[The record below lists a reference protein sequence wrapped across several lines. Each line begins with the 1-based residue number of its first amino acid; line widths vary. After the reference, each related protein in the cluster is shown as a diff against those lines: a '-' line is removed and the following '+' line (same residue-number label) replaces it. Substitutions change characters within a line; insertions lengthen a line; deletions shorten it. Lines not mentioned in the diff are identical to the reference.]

1 MTIREIGTILSVKF
15 RRKEGVLK
23 VKQKL
28 PIFILIALFSL
39 FGWAAIG
46 LGQAGDGHAGDGYAG
61 DGHAG
66 NGTVTSNTGDIFVD
80 VPKDHWAYD
89 DIKYLADRGIITGLP
104 GGKYNGSQPLTRYD
118 AAALVA
124 RAIKYMQNNPES
136 VTPQDLDTLKD
147 LIFKVSDRLSSL
159 ETKVNS
165 LQGGNNSAL
174 ANQVAQNKQAIAS
187 LQSQVGAMA
196 QNDTSKLASRVN
208 ANFIISVTALL
219 VGIIGV
225 ALATLGL

>member
-1 MTIREIGTILSVKF
+1 MKF

-39 FGWAAIG
+39 FGWVAIG

-66 NGTVTSNTGDIFVD
+66 NGTVTSNTGDVFVD

-118 AAALVA
+118 AAALIA

>member
-1 MTIREIGTILSVKF
+1 MKF

-39 FGWAAIG
+39 FGWVAIG

>member
-1 MTIREIGTILSVKF
+1 MTF
-15 RRKEGVLK
+15 RTKEGVLK
-23 VKQKL
+23 VKEKL
-28 PIFILIALFSL
+28 PILILIALISIFA
-39 FGWAAIG
+39 WAYLG
-46 LGQAGDGHAGDGYAG
+46 LAQAGDGHAGDGYAG

-104 GGKYNGSQPLTRYD
+104 GGKYNGTQPLDRYS
-118 AAALVA
+118 AAALIA
-124 RAIKYMQNNPES
+124 RTIKYLQNNPES
-136 VTPQDLDTLKD
+136 VTPKDLDVLKD
-147 LIFKVSDRLSSL
+147 LIFKVSDKLSTL

-174 ANQVAQNKQAIAS
+174 ESRVAKNEQAIAS
-187 LQSQVGAMA
+187 LQSKVQALS
-196 QNDTSKLASRVN
+196 QNDTSKLANRVN
-208 ANFIISVTALL
+208 ANFIISITALL

>member
-1 MTIREIGTILSVKF
+1 MKF

-118 AAALVA
+118 AAALIA

-159 ETKVNS
+159 ETKVNG

-219 VGIIGV
+219 VGLIGV
-225 ALATLGL
+225 ALATMGL

>member
-1 MTIREIGTILSVKF
+1 MKF

-39 FGWAAIG
+39 FGWVAIG

-118 AAALVA
+118 AAALIA

>member
-1 MTIREIGTILSVKF
+1 MKF

-39 FGWAAIG
+39 FGWVAIG

-118 AAALVA
+118 AAALIA

-219 VGIIGV
+219 VGLIGV
-225 ALATLGL
+225 ALATMGL

>member
-1 MTIREIGTILSVKF
+1 MKF

-39 FGWAAIG
+39 FGWVAVG

-66 NGTVTSNTGDIFVD
+66 NGTVTSNTGDVFVD

>member
-1 MTIREIGTILSVKF
+1 MKF

-118 AAALVA
+118 AAALIA

-219 VGIIGV
+219 VGLIGV
-225 ALATLGL
+225 ALATMGL

>member
-1 MTIREIGTILSVKF
+1 MKF

-39 FGWAAIG
+39 FGWVAVG

-66 NGTVTSNTGDIFVD
+66 NGTVTSNTGDVFVD

-118 AAALVA
+118 AAALIA

-219 VGIIGV
+219 VGLIGV
-225 ALATLGL
+225 ALATMGL

>member
-1 MTIREIGTILSVKF
+1 MKF

-39 FGWAAIG
+39 FGWVAVG

-118 AAALVA
+118 AAALIA

-219 VGIIGV
+219 VGLIGV
-225 ALATLGL
+225 ALATMGL